1 MAHLYLDTYGERG
14 RGVISPI
21 YLSPVGAIHSLRMAS
36 LFTLGIKAFAPASV
50 GNIGVGFDI
59 LGLALEAPGD
69 EVIARKS
76 DVSGLRITKITG
88 AGGRLPFEPELNTAG
103 VAVLRLLDHLG
114 ASGQGIELEIHK
126 KMPINSGLGSSAA
139 SAAAATLA
147 VSELLRTGMSKR
159 ELLPFAW
166 AGEQVASGG
175 PQGDNVVPSL
185 LGGIV
190 LIRDNVTRD
199 VHRLHVPK
207 GLSVVVLHPQ
217 LELLTRHAR
226 AVLNPK
232 VPMEVHVRQNAN
244 LAAFVVALFNGDL
257 GLLSRSLQDEV
268 VEPQR
273 AGMIPGFYD
282 VKEAALQEGALGC
295 SISGAGPSVFA
306 LCGNSLVAENVGIA
320 MQRAFAQHGLESQI
334 IRSMVNQEGAVIC

>member
-1 MAHLYLDTYGERG
+1 M
-14 RGVISPI
+14 
-21 YLSPVGAIHSLRMAS
+21 
-36 LFTLGIKAFAPASV
+36 GIKAFAPASV
-50 GNIGVGFDI
+50 GNIGIGFDT
-59 LGLALEAPGD
+59 LGLALERPGD

-76 DVSGLRITKITG
+76 DTPGLRITKITG
-88 AGGRLPFEPELNTAG
+88 AGGKLPYETEKNTAS
-103 VAVLRLLDHLG
+103 VAVLRLLQHLG
-114 ASGQGIELEIHK
+114 ESGRGIELEIHK

-175 PQGDNVVPSL
+175 IQGDNVVPSL

-190 LIRDNVTRD
+190 LIRDNATMD
-199 VHRLHVPK
+199 VHRLHVPR
-207 GLSVVVLHPQ
+207 GLYVVVVHPQ
-217 LELLTRHAR
+217 MELLTREAR
-226 AVLNPK
+226 AVLKPE
-232 VPMEVHVRQNAN
+232 VSMEKHVRQSAN
-244 LAAFVVALFNGDL
+244 LAAFVLGLFNGDL
-257 GLLSRSLQDEV
+257 GLVGRCLRDEI

-282 VKEAALQEGALGC
+282 VQEAAMQEGALGC

-306 LCGNSLVAENVGIA
+306 LCANSLIAENTSIA
-320 MQRAFAQHGLESQI
+320 MQKAFSRHKLESQI
-334 IRSMVNQEGAVIC
+334 ILSAVNQEGAVVC